1 MADKLTKRTVEAARP
16 PEVKARADR
25 KRWRWLGDTEV
36 PGFGVKVY
44 GSGVRVFCLRYRT
57 RAGRQRMLKLGTFG
71 ELTVQAARE
80 LARKEKARILEGED
94 PQGERQKARVL
105 VGVHTVDDLVSRW
118 LDDYAREARRGWE
131 KDQRRVDRRIRPALG
146 SLPLEDLGHAEVK
159 TWHRDLGKSGRI
171 EANRCVETLRA
182 AWKWAD
188 REELLPDGLQ
198 DPTKKYG
205 GRLGFKY
212 RERSRD
218 RWLRIEETERLM
230 VAVHAEDDPYVQA
243 AIAFF
248 LLTGLR
254 KRELFSARW
263 SDVDLERGE
272 IRLPDTKTGEPQTR
286 TLTSDA
292 VAILEGMPRMAE
304 SPFLFPSPKDPA
316 RPRDDIK
323 KPWERIRQAAN
334 LEDVTLHDLRRT
346 CGSYLAQAGV
356 PLHTIGAILGHK
368 DEVVTKLYARLARD
382 DERKALEALAGKLR
396 GVLGLSHAE
405 EESKALPD
413 RLRALLEAEGNDP
426 DALAAGL
433 RGLVDWDGAAE
444 A

>member
-188 REELLPDGLQ
+188 REELLPDRLQ

-230 VAVHAEDDPYVQA
+230 NP
-243 AIAFF
+243 
-248 LLTGLR
+248 
-254 KRELFSARW
+254 
-263 SDVDLERGE
+263 
-272 IRLPDTKTGEPQTR
+272 RLPDHEPGTGVESRKRNASWRAPT
-286 TLTSDA
+286 TLIGSFG
-292 VAILEGMPRMAE
+292 ILIT
-304 SPFLFPSPKDPA
+304 FLDNVSCLCCSA
-316 RPRDDIK
+316 
-323 KPWERIRQAAN
+323 
-334 LEDVTLHDLRRT
+334 TT
-346 CGSYLAQAGV
+346 
-356 PLHTIGAILGHK
+356 
-368 DEVVTKLYARLARD
+368 
-382 DERKALEALAGKLR
+382 
-396 GVLGLSHAE
+396 
-405 EESKALPD
+405 
-413 RLRALLEAEGNDP
+413 
-426 DALAAGL
+426 
-433 RGLVDWDGAAE
+433 
-444 A
+444 